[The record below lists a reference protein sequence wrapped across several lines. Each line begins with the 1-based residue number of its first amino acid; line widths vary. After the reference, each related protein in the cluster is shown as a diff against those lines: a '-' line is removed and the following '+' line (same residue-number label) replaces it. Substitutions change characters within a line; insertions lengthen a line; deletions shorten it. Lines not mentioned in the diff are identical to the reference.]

1 MCMCVSYVC
10 RHVSCVHVCPVCAW
24 VCILV
29 SYVCMHVS
37 CAGMCPVCTCVHGCA
52 CMCPVCLCVCVC
64 CVCTCVHECAR
75 VCSVCTCMCSV
86 CVCVCHV
93 CAPTCMDVHLPGGTC
108 GFHPHPSLPPGHPR
122 LSRPPVASAHLRPS
136 NLTGVLSCLLPGQ
149 PHLCSHPPRVSANGR
164 FQFQKFQEPHG
175 AGIQLR
181 TGPSAT
187 PCQVPLPAL

>member
-1 MCMCVSYVC
+1 MCCVCMCVSYVC

-24 VCILV
+24 VCMHV

-52 CMCPVCLCVCVC
+52 CMCPVCTCVSLCVCVL
-64 CVCTCVHECAR
+64 CVH
-75 VCSVCTCMCSV
+75 V
-86 CVCVCHV
+86 CVLCAHACVLRVYVCVV
-93 CAPTCMDVHLPGGTC
+93 CAPTCMDVRLPGGTC

-175 AGIQLR
+175 AGIQLK

-187 PCQVPLPAL
+187 PCQVPPPAL